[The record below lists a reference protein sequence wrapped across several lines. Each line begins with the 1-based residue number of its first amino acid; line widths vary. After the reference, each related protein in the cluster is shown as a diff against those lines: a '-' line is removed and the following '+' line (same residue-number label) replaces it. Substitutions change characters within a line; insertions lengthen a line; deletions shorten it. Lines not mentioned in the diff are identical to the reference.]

1 MGTVRAAAPPLGTGG
16 WWAQPGARAEGL
28 GREEKDGHSHPLK
41 GLRTWGGCSRLPWS
55 VCFLLSHVM
64 VAIDLLPS
72 RETSSF
78 SLTALLGLFSGGI
91 RKEEKSVLR
100 VFAVWSP
107 RHVDQASGTSV

>member
-1 MGTVRAAAPPLGTGG
+1 
-16 WWAQPGARAEGL
+16 
-28 GREEKDGHSHPLK
+28 
-41 GLRTWGGCSRLPWS
+41 
-55 VCFLLSHVM
+55 M